1 MGRNYIV
8 ESDFVYEGHRCVVI
22 FGDHG
27 YRCGYVGVSENSPLY
42 GMEATDSVEVDMSEF
57 RNEPLGHRGIMS
69 VLALAF
75 REEEDKIPLH
85 AYFNV
90 HGSITY
96 AGGSLMYPVKSLL
109 WWFGFDCGHAGDG
122 IDLEVVKKNWGHIP
136 HVMHTI
142 SILESCNPYQGLPVR
157 SKEYCEE
164 ECINL
169 VKQMIILEHKMQL
182 HS

>member
-22 FGDHG
+22 FGDNG
-27 YRCGYVGVSENSPLY
+27 YRCGYVGVGEDSPLY

-69 VLALAF
+69 VLALVF

-122 IDLEVVKKNWGHIP
+122 IDLEVVKKNWGAYTSRHAYHKHSRIMQP
-136 HVMHTI
+136 L
-142 SILESCNPYQGLPVR
+142 SRSSREKQRILRRRVHQSC
-157 SKEYCEE
+157 
-164 ECINL
+164 
-169 VKQMIILEHKMQL
+169 
-182 HS
+182 